1 MNLNLSDLNNL
12 LNSIKN
18 FGSLHVQSTPR
29 HGNQAE
35 QRNLDFTDTFSPRN
49 INPRQQPNQRNDRP
63 TMGGSRAIG
72 YSLDLS
78 NQGSRNNNTTNRNR
92 TRNQHNFSPGGPVR
106 STTFILEDQ
115 SENNQPNPNQPTR
128 NVDIT
133 ELYNVRRRARAKTPM
148 AFNVMLDEEPIFSD
162 EVTDDLSQLAS
173 INQLL
178 DRPST
183 NYAAKTRAKNI
194 FGRQGRQDGEFI
206 WPVDVC
212 VNQFNSH
219 LFFTDSGNNRIQIF
233 EPNGKFI
240 KAFGVTGN
248 REGQFESTSGIFMD
262 SMSNIFIVDR
272 LNHRKFQPRSSRHS
286 S

>member
-1 MNLNLSDLNNL
+1 MDYRNPDYTNPYSPTQSRGSYNSQGNHRPQNN
-12 LNSIKN
+12 
-18 FGSLHVQSTPR
+18 
-29 HGNQAE
+29 
-35 QRNLDFTDTFSPRN
+35 RNE
-49 INPRQQPNQRNDRP
+49 RP
-63 TMGGSRAIG
+63 IMGGPGSRGVG

-78 NQGSRNNNTTNRNR
+78 NGARNRNR
-92 TRNQHNFSPGGPVR
+92 GQNQQNLNVNGPVR

-115 SENNQPNPNQPTR
+115 SENNQPNPNQPSR

-148 AFNVMLDEEPIFSD
+148 AFNVMLDEPLSND
-162 EVTDDLSQLAS
+162 EVANDLGPLAY

-178 DRPST
+178 DRPSI
-183 NYAAKTRAKNI
+183 NYATKTRAKYI

-212 VNQFNSH
+212 VNLFNNH

-240 KAFGVTGN
+240 KTFGVQGN
-248 REGQFESTSGIFMD
+248 REGQFDSTSGIFMD
-262 SMSNIFIVDR
+262 SMSNIFVVDR
-272 LNHRKFQPRSSRHS
+272 LNHRKNES
-286 S
+286 